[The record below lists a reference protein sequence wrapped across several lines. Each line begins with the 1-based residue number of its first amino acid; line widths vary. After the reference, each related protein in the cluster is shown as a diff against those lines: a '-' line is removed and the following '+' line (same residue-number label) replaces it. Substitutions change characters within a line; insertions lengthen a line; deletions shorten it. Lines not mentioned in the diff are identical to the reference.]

1 MSLTMPIFPGIS
13 SLIIIIIAII
23 TEYINNYYH
32 RPLLLSDTA
41 PQISKIKS
49 SGNWKSPNSSS
60 TATAKA
66 LGLVKVL
73 LFVTRVSAEVK
84 KKRKHHI
91 SDEVLH
97 LFLSPCATE
106 SQFDWSAKRWR
117 HYFNNVRSLH
127 TT

>member
-84 KKRKHHI
+84 KKKET
-91 SDEVLH
+91 SY
-97 LFLSPCATE
+97 
-106 SQFDWSAKRWR
+106 K
-117 HYFNNVRSLH
+117 
-127 TT
+127 

>member
-13 SLIIIIIAII
+13 SLIIIIAILI
-23 TEYINNYYH
+23 EYINNYYH

-60 TATAKA
+60 TATAKS
-66 LGLVKVL
+66 LGFVKVL

-84 KKRKHHI
+84 KKKKNKET
-91 SDEVLH
+91 SY
-97 LFLSPCATE
+97 
-106 SQFDWSAKRWR
+106 K
-117 HYFNNVRSLH
+117 
-127 TT
+127 

>member
-1 MSLTMPIFPGIS
+1 MSHTMPIFPGIS
-13 SLIIIIIAII
+13 SLLIIIAII
-23 TEYINNYYH
+23 IGYINKYYH

-60 TATAKA
+60 TATAKS

-84 KKRKHHI
+84 KKKRKHHI
-91 SDEVLH
+91 SDDVLH
-97 LFLSPCATE
+97 
-106 SQFDWSAKRWR
+106 
-117 HYFNNVRSLH
+117 YFSLH
-127 TT
+127 VQQRVSLTGLQKGGDIS